1 MLSINSIT
9 FNTPTVT
16 KGFDEALHDGYYSA
30 RIVGILEE
38 EIPYGDSKGHK
49 FSFLLQVLNDNK
61 KVIYK
66 RSNKFTSFS
75 LSENANF
82 ARMMCAVFQCDKD
95 PSVLESVLRKHK
107 IIDHVGHLVF
117 DNLLNLPVT
126 IAVEGYYAKNNSDKR
141 YYRIISI
148 SHVTEDCP
156 ELPLNIVRRVPKFLR
171 NEGSG
176 KLLGYVL
183 NKNLHWSDEE
193 NVHVSS
199 EDNTDDYFML

>member
-1 MLSINSIT
+1 MLSTNSIT
-9 FNTPTVT
+9 FNPPTVT

-38 EIPYGDSKGHK
+38 EIPYGDTSSHK
-49 FSFLLQVLNDNK
+49 FCFILQVLNDNK

-82 ARMMCAVFQCDKD
+82 AKMMSAIFKCERNVD
-95 PSVLESVLRKHK
+95 VLDNILRKNK
-107 IIDHVGHLVF
+107 IIDTFGHINF
-117 DNLLNLPVT
+117 DTLLDLPVT
-126 IAVEGYYAKNNSDKR
+126 IAVEGYYAKNNSNKK

-148 SHVTEDCP
+148 THITDDCP
-156 ELPLNIVRRVPKFLR
+156 ELPLSIVRKVPKFMR
-171 NEGSG
+171 TEGNG

-183 NKNLHWSDEE
+183 NKNLHWSDDE
-193 NVHVSS
+193 VST
-199 EDNTDDYFML
+199 NTSDDYFML